1 MSVHEHKHR
10 HSGAATRPLRVGV
23 ITVSDSRSQ
32 ATDGSG
38 KLIRDLLAGAGHEV
52 AYYEVMPDEPRQ
64 IAEAVTAHRAAL
76 DAIVING
83 GTGISPRDQTYEAV
97 KGLMDKELD
106 GFGELFRM
114 LSYQEIGSAAFLS
127 RAVAGISAGKILV
140 SLPGS
145 TAACRLGLEK
155 LLLPELGH
163 MADLLGLV

>member
-1 MSVHEHKHR
+1 MSVQEHKHR
-10 HSGAATRPLRVGV
+10 PGRALKAGV
-23 ITVSDSRSQ
+23 ITVSDSR
-32 ATDGSG
+32 TEENDTSG
-38 KLIRDLLAGAGHEV
+38 KLIREMLGHAGHQV
-52 AYYEVMPDEPRQ
+52 VYYEIMPDEPKL
-64 IAEAVTAHRAAL
+64 INAAVIAHRSEL
-76 DAIVING
+76 DLIVMNG

-97 KGLMDKELD
+97 KGLLDKELD

-127 RAVAGISAGKILV
+127 RAVAGISAGKIVV

-163 MADLLGLV
+163 MANQLGLV

>member
-1 MSVHEHKHR
+1 MSVHEHKHKQ
-10 HSGAATRPLRVGV
+10 GRPLRVGV
-23 ITVSDSRSQ
+23 ITVSDSRTES
-32 ATDGSG
+32 TDGSG
-38 KLIRDLLAGAGHEV
+38 ALIRELLAGAGHDV
-52 AYYEVMPDEPRQ
+52 AYYEIMPDESRR
-64 IAEAVTAHRAAL
+64 ISAAVTAHRAEL

-97 KGLMDKELD
+97 KGLLDKELD

-127 RAVAGISAGKILV
+127 RATAGVSAGKILV

-163 MADLLGLV
+163 MANLLGLV

>member
-10 HSGAATRPLRVGV
+10 PSRPLKAGV
-23 ITVSDSRSQ
+23 ITVSDSRT
-32 ATDGSG
+32 AETDGSG
-38 KLIRDLLAGAGHEV
+38 KLICDLLRGAGHEV
-52 AYYEVMPDEPRQ
+52 AYYEVMPDEPRR
-64 IAEAVTAHRAAL
+64 IAEAVFARRGGL
-76 DAIVING
+76 DVIVING
-83 GTGISPRDQTYEAV
+83 GTGIGPRDQTYEAV
-97 KGLMDKELD
+97 KGLLDKELD

-163 MADLLGLV
+163 MANLLGLV

>member
-10 HSGAATRPLRVGV
+10 PSRPLKVGV
-23 ITVSDSRSQ
+23 ITVSDSRTE
-32 ATDGSG
+32 ATDASG
-38 KLIRDLLAGAGHEV
+38 KLIRDMLAGAGHDV
-52 AYYEVMPDEPRQ
+52 PYYEIMPDEPQR
-64 IAEAVTAHRAAL
+64 ITEAIRSHRAAL

-83 GTGISPRDQTYEAV
+83 GTGIGPRDQTYEAV
-97 KGLMDKELD
+97 KGLLDKELD

-127 RAVAGISAGKILV
+127 RAIAGISAWKILV

-145 TAACRLGLEK
+145 PAACRLGLEK

-163 MADLLGLV
+163 MANLLGMV

>member
-10 HSGAATRPLRVGV
+10 PTRPLKAGV
-23 ITVSDSRSQ
+23 ITVSDSRTAQ
-32 ATDGSG
+32 TDISG
-38 KLIRDLLAGAGHEV
+38 KLISDLLKGAGHEI
-52 AYYEVMPDEPRQ
+52 AYYEVMPDEPRR
-64 IAEAVTAHRAAL
+64 IAAAVLEQRERL
-76 DAIVING
+76 DVIVING
-83 GTGISPRDQTYEAV
+83 GTGIAPRDQTYEAV
-97 KGLMDKELD
+97 TGLLDKELD

-163 MADLLGLV
+163 MANLLGLV

>member
-10 HSGAATRPLRVGV
+10 HARPLKVGV
-23 ITVSDSRSQ
+23 VTVSDSRTE
-32 ATDGSG
+32 ATDASG

-52 AYYEVMPDEPRQ
+52 AYYEIMPDEPRR
-64 IAEAVTAHRAAL
+64 IAEGVGAHRGAL

-97 KGLMDKELD
+97 KGLLDKELD

-127 RAVAGISAGKILV
+127 RAIAGISAGKILV

-145 TAACRLGLEK
+145 PAACRLGLEK

-163 MADLLGLV
+163 MANLLGLV

>member
-1 MSVHEHKHR
+1 
-10 HSGAATRPLRVGV
+10 V
-23 ITVSDSRSQ
+23 ITVSDSCTEP
-32 ATDGSG
+32 TDTSG
-38 KLIRDLLAGAGHEV
+38 KLIRDLLQQAGHEV
-52 AYYEVMPDEPRQ
+52 TYYEIMPDEPRL
-64 IAEAVTAHRAAL
+64 IAEAIVAHRTGL
-76 DAIVING
+76 DVIVING

-97 KGLMDKELD
+97 KGLLDKELD

-163 MADLLGLV
+163 MANQLGLV

>member
-1 MSVHEHKHR
+1 M
-10 HSGAATRPLRVGV
+10 
-23 ITVSDSRSQ
+23 SDSRTAQ
-32 ATDGSG
+32 TDVSG
-38 KLIRDLLAGAGHEV
+38 KLIGDLLKGAGHEI
-52 AYYEVMPDEPRQ
+52 AYYEVMPDEPRR
-64 IAEAVTAHRAAL
+64 IAQAVLAQRERL
-76 DAIVING
+76 DVIVING
-83 GTGISPRDQTYEAV
+83 GTGIAPRDQTYEAV
-97 KGLMDKELD
+97 KGLLDKELD

-163 MADLLGLV
+163 MANLLGLA

>member
-97 KGLMDKELD
+97 KGLMDKE
-106 GFGELFRM
+106 
-114 LSYQEIGSAAFLS
+114 IGSAAFLS

>member
-1 MSVHEHKHR
+1 MSVHEHKH
-10 HSGAATRPLRVGV
+10 HHGRPLRVGV
-23 ITVSDSRSQ
+23 ITVSDSRNES
-32 ATDGSG
+32 TDGSG
-38 KLIRDLLAGAGHEV
+38 ALIRELLAAAGHEV
-52 AYYEVMPDEPRQ
+52 AYYEVMPDEPRR
-64 IAEAVTAHRAAL
+64 ISEAVTAHRAGL

-83 GTGISPRDQTYEAV
+83 GTGIAPRDQTYEAV
-97 KGLMDKELD
+97 KGLLDKELD

-127 RAVAGISAGKILV
+127 RATAGVSAGKIVV

-163 MADLLGLV
+163 MANLLGLV

>member
-10 HSGAATRPLRVGV
+10 PSRPLKAGV
-23 ITVSDSRSQ
+23 ITVSDSRTQS
-32 ATDGSG
+32 TDTSG
-38 KLIRDLLAGAGHEV
+38 KLIRDLLQQAGHEV
-52 AYYEVMPDEPRQ
+52 TYYEIMPDEPRL
-64 IAEAVTAHRAAL
+64 IAEAVVAHRTGL
-76 DAIVING
+76 DVIVING

-97 KGLMDKELD
+97 KGLLDKELD

-163 MADLLGLV
+163 MANQLGLV

>member
-1 MSVHEHKHR
+1 MLK
-10 HSGAATRPLRVGV
+10 
-23 ITVSDSRSQ
+23 
-32 ATDGSG
+32 
-38 KLIRDLLAGAGHEV
+38 GAGHEI
-52 AYYEVMPDEPRQ
+52 AYYEVMPDEPRR
-64 IAEAVTAHRAAL
+64 IAAAVLEQRERL
-76 DAIVING
+76 DVIVING
-83 GTGISPRDQTYEAV
+83 GTGIAPRDQTYEAV
-97 KGLMDKELD
+97 TGLLDKELD

-163 MADLLGLV
+163 MANLLGLV

>member
-1 MSVHEHKHR
+1 
-10 HSGAATRPLRVGV
+10 V
-23 ITVSDSRSQ
+23 ITVSDSRVE
-32 ATDGSG
+32 ATDTSG
-38 KLIRDLLAGAGHEV
+38 KLIRDLLQQAGHDV
-52 AYYEVMPDEPRQ
+52 AYYEIMPDEPKL
-64 IAEAVTAHRAAL
+64 ITAAVTAHRSEL
-76 DAIVING
+76 DVIVING

-97 KGLMDKELD
+97 KGLLDKELD

-127 RAVAGISAGKILV
+127 RAVAGISAGKIVV

-163 MADLLGLV
+163 MANQLGLV

>member
-1 MSVHEHKHR
+1 MSVHDHHQHR
-10 HSGAATRPLRVGV
+10 PSRPLKAGV
-23 ITVSDSRSQ
+23 ITVSDSRT
-32 ATDGSG
+32 ADTDGSG
-38 KLIRDLLAGAGHEV
+38 KLIGDLLKHAGHEL

-64 IAEAVTAHRAAL
+64 ITAAVIAQRERL
-76 DAIVING
+76 DVIVING
-83 GTGISPRDQTYEAV
+83 GTGIGLRDQTYEAV
-97 KGLMDKELD
+97 KGLLDKELD

-163 MADLLGLV
+163 MAHLLGLV

>member
-1 MSVHEHKHR
+1 M
-10 HSGAATRPLRVGV
+10 
-23 ITVSDSRSQ
+23 SDSRTE
-32 ATDGSG
+32 ATDTSG
-38 KLIRDLLAGAGHEV
+38 KLIRDLLAGAGHDV
-52 AYYEVMPDEPRQ
+52 AYYEIMPDEPRQ
-64 IAEAVTAHRAAL
+64 ITQAVTAHRAAL

-97 KGLMDKELD
+97 KGLLDKELD

-127 RAVAGISAGKILV
+127 RAAAGVSAGKILV

-145 TAACRLGLEK
+145 PGACRLGLEK

-163 MADLLGLV
+163 MANLLGLV

>member
-10 HSGAATRPLRVGV
+10 PSRPLKAGV
-23 ITVSDSRSQ
+23 ITVSDSRS
-32 ATDGSG
+32 AETDGSG
-38 KLIRDLLAGAGHEV
+38 KLIGDLLRGAGHEV
-52 AYYEVMPDEPRQ
+52 AYYEVMPDEPRR
-64 IAEAVTAHRAAL
+64 IAEAVIARRAGL
-76 DAIVING
+76 DVIVING
-83 GTGISPRDQTYEAV
+83 GTGIGPRDQTYEAV
-97 KGLMDKELD
+97 KGLLDKELD

-163 MADLLGLV
+163 MANLLGLV

>member
-10 HSGAATRPLRVGV
+10 PSRPLKAGV
-23 ITVSDSRSQ
+23 ITVSDSRT
-32 ATDGSG
+32 AETDGSG
-38 KLIRDLLAGAGHEV
+38 KLICDLLRGAGHEV
-52 AYYEVMPDEPRQ
+52 AYYEVMPDEPQR
-64 IAEAVTAHRAAL
+64 IAEAVIARRAGL
-76 DAIVING
+76 DVIVING
-83 GTGISPRDQTYEAV
+83 GTGIGPRDQTYEAV
-97 KGLMDKELD
+97 KGLLDKELD

-163 MADLLGLV
+163 MANLLGLV

>member
-10 HSGAATRPLRVGV
+10 PSRPLKAGV
-23 ITVSDSRSQ
+23 ITVSDSRT
-32 ATDGSG
+32 AETDGSG
-38 KLIRDLLAGAGHEV
+38 KLICDLLRGAGHEV
-52 AYYEVMPDEPRQ
+52 AYYEVMPDEPRR
-64 IAEAVTAHRAAL
+64 IAEAVIARRAGL
-76 DAIVING
+76 DVIVING
-83 GTGISPRDQTYEAV
+83 GTGIGPRDQTYEAV
-97 KGLMDKELD
+97 KGLLDKELD

-163 MADLLGLV
+163 MANLLGLV

>member
-10 HSGAATRPLRVGV
+10 PSRPLKAGV
-23 ITVSDSRSQ
+23 ITVSDSRT
-32 ATDGSG
+32 AETDGSG
-38 KLIRDLLAGAGHEV
+38 KLICDLLRGAGHEV
-52 AYYEVMPDEPRQ
+52 AYYEVMPDEPRR
-64 IAEAVTAHRAAL
+64 IAEAVIARRGGL
-76 DAIVING
+76 DVIVING
-83 GTGISPRDQTYEAV
+83 GTGIGPRDQTYEAV
-97 KGLMDKELD
+97 KGLLDKELD

-163 MADLLGLV
+163 MANLLGLV

>member
-1 MSVHEHKHR
+1 MSVHGHKQ
-10 HSGAATRPLRVGV
+10 RPTPALKAGV
-23 ITVSDSRSQ
+23 ITVSDSRT
-32 ATDGSG
+32 AHTDISG
-38 KLIRDLLAGAGHEV
+38 KLIGDLLKGAGHEI
-52 AYYEVMPDEPRQ
+52 AYYEVMPDEPRR
-64 IAEAVTAHRAAL
+64 IAEAVLAQRERLHL
-76 DAIVING
+76 IVING
-83 GTGISPRDQTYEAV
+83 GTGIGPRVQTYEAV
-97 KGLMDKELD
+97 KGLLDKELD

-163 MADLLGLV
+163 MANLLGLV